1 MAEHVDG
8 PDLLLAAMVR
18 LAADDLS
25 RGAAQHKHSA
35 AVFLDEA
42 GLLPMV
48 CRARGVDY
56 ERAVDVLI
64 DGPARPGRP
73 GKRRR

>member
-25 RGAAQHKHSA
+25 RGVAQHKHSA

-56 ERAVDVLI
+56 ERAVAALI
-64 DGPARPGRP
+64 DGPSKARSRGTV
-73 GKRRR
+73 G

>member
-1 MAEHVDG
+1 MTEHVNSADS
-8 PDLLLAAMVR
+8 LLEALVK
-18 LAADDLS
+18 LAADDLKQGKP
-25 RGAAQHKHSA
+25 RDRHSA

-56 ERAVDVLI
+56 ERAVDVLL
-64 DGPARPGRP
+64 DGPPATRGQR
-73 GKRRR
+73 

>member
-8 PDLLLAAMVR
+8 PDLLLAAMVK
-18 LAADDLS
+18 LAADDLKQGRS
-25 RGAAQHKHSA
+25 RHVYSA

-64 DGPARPGRP
+64 DGPSGPGRP
-73 GKRRR
+73 GKRRH

>member
-8 PDLLLAAMVR
+8 SDLLLAAMVK

-25 RGAAQHKHSA
+25 GGAGHHKHSA

-42 GLLPMV
+42 GLLPLV

-64 DGPARPGRP
+64 DGPPQD
-73 GKRRR
+73 RRRRR